1 MENKIII
8 KDIVKTK
15 NLFLILTARR
25 VLIYIYNVTF
35 IYNIVPTEEG
45 IEELP

>member
-8 KDIVKTK
+8 KDIVKTE

-25 VLIYIYNVTF
+25 VSIYIYIYNVTF
-35 IYNIVPTEEG
+35 ISLYDLVSTKERG
-45 IEELP
+45 